1 MSKGHIEAINMLMY
15 RAKIAGNL
23 DEILEAVDNRYAL
36 VQFKKTLETRNL
48 PEGTLLNKLV

>member
-1 MSKGHIEAINMLMY
+1 MLMY

-36 VQFKKTLETRNL
+36 VQFKKTLEMFVVHI
-48 PEGTLLNKLV
+48 KKS